1 MERYKYE
8 GQGHKFFY
16 SQMLNYGDFHLFI
29 NSFWFGLILSVSEK
43 ATYQHNIKKPNL
55 KGKTY
60 LNVKV
65 KFKVTE
71 HKNST

>member
-55 KGKTY
+55 KG
-60 LNVKV
+60 
-65 KFKVTE
+65 
-71 HKNST
+71 

>member
-16 SQMLNYGDFHLFI
+16 IQMLNYGDFHLFN

-43 ATYQHNIKKPNL
+43 AIYQHNIKRKA
-55 KGKTY
+55 
-60 LNVKV
+60 
-65 KFKVTE
+65 KFKRINILKCEGQVQGHRT
-71 HKNST
+71 